1 MGFIPLFPVGATVTH
16 QELCSEFKCGN
27 MGGMRRSHATNTL
40 VIISDPTKALYDDKW
55 YGNELHYT
63 GMGKSGDQT
72 LSSQNRTLAESDTN
86 GVDVHLFEVLKPTQY
101 IYHGVVKL
109 CSAPYQETQND
120 DNGIQRK
127 VWMFPLTIV
136 KQNSA
141 VGDEPFTMYVTTQEK
156 KVKEENRRKKLE
168 APKKKKRKF
177 NVVNFLFG
185 FFILYFAYT
194 AFNQYMLID
203 KLNGQ
208 IEEKKLL
215 KAEVEQKSAEL
226 KQDVDKISDK
236 EALLELV
243 EKFARN
249 QYKMVKPNET
259 IYIDKNRNE
268 NKMINGIGFNQ

>member
-1 MGFIPLFPVGATVTH
+1 
-16 QELCSEFKCGN
+16 
-27 MGGMRRSHATNTL
+27 
-40 VIISDPTKALYDDKW
+40 
-55 YGNELHYT
+55 
-63 GMGKSGDQT
+63 
-72 LSSQNRTLAESDTN
+72 
-86 GVDVHLFEVLKPTQY
+86 
-101 IYHGVVKL
+101 
-109 CSAPYQETQND
+109 
-120 DNGIQRK
+120 
-127 VWMFPLTIV
+127 
-136 KQNSA
+136 
-141 VGDEPFTMYVTTQEK
+141 
-156 KVKEENRRKKLE
+156 
-168 APKKKKRKF
+168 
-177 NVVNFLFG
+177 
-185 FFILYFAYT
+185 
-194 AFNQYMLID
+194 MLID